1 MCLKDQSPLFVGL
14 FRSLW
19 IVNNLKVRLFPFQN
33 NGKDSEIS
41 YGSVKEKK
49 KEIRRLIWVEIKV
62 PDLMENPTKPHPSF
76 YFIKILK
83 G

>member
-1 MCLKDQSPLFVGL
+1 MIIADMCLKDQSPLFVGL

-49 KEIRRLIWVEIKV
+49 RKYVVL
-62 PDLMENPTKPHPSF
+62 F
-76 YFIKILK
+76 GLK
-83 G
+83 LKYQT